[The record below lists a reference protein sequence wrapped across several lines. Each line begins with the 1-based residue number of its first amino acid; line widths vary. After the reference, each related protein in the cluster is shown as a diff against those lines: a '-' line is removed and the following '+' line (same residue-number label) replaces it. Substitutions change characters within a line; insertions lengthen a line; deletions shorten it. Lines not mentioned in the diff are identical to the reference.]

1 MKYEYKVIRETE
13 IKNLEPQFN
22 VLGRQGWRVISVLWD
37 NDESCFVAT
46 LEKEEK

>member
-13 IKNLEPQFN
+13 IKNLEPEFN

-37 NDESCFVAT
+37 YDESCFVAT
-46 LEKEEK
+46 LEKSCN

>member
-22 VLGRQGWRVISVLWD
+22 VLGRQGWRVISVL
-37 NDESCFVAT
+37 
-46 LEKEEK
+46 

>member
-37 NDESCFVAT
+37 NDESCFGAT